1 MSIVR
6 NSLAVVAASAVLALT
21 SACGGGADKVALCA
35 ETTKAMTDY
44 QGAMASAGTNFDGFN
59 KASSDFA
66 AKLKEIAGKADGD
79 LQSALSKFGDSFA
92 ALKID
97 PKDADA
103 ATKLGDFAKK
113 VTEAGA
119 AFASACG

>member
-21 SACGGGADKVALCA
+21 SACGGGADKVALCT

-44 QGAMASAGTNFDGFN
+44 ASAMASAGTNLDGFN
-59 KASSDFA
+59 QASSDLA

-79 LQSALSKFGDSFA
+79 LQSSLTKFGESFDE
-92 ALKID
+92 LKVD
-97 PKDADA
+97 PKDPAA
-103 ATKLGDFAKK
+103 ATKVGDFAKK
-113 VTEAGA
+113 VTEAST
-119 AFASACG
+119 AFASACA